1 MVPGELWRHKST
13 GRVVRIERFREG
25 FLSVSAWTALWK
37 DGRWTGEF
45 QMVDALWDED
55 EFLRKFELLGA
66 TLPPPVVSG

>member
-1 MVPGELWRHKST
+1 M
-13 GRVVRIERFREG
+13 
-25 FLSVSAWTALWK
+25 SVSAWTALWK